1 MSQVS
6 DYDIANASGAS
17 VRSDLNAVF
26 DAIKTLNSGSNDP
39 SNTSA
44 FMPYVDTAD
53 SNKLKIRNASNNG
66 FTTVGSVDE
75 ANLGLLPK
83 AGGAMEGQL
92 LGNNGLGSGS
102 PAFAF
107 NGNTNT
113 GMFRPNSNTI
123 GFSTAGLERATI
135 ASTGLTINDQ
145 KELRLNEQA
154 SNGTSFVGLK
164 SPASLS
170 GNRQFTLPDTTGSV
184 GQLLSIKNANHS
196 TTNAE
201 LEFVNQIG
209 GTNGVSFNNS
219 IKAQFGTGNLLEIQH
234 NGTNAVIGNN
244 FGDIYIENDSNAIGE
259 KIFIRPKATLNSI
272 ECIAN
277 GAVKLY
283 HHTDSNTAKLET
295 ISTGLKCNGNL
306 ESTASVIAG
315 NVQATGAFFSGTAG
329 KAPPFVDGN
338 ATQIGQLV
346 KSWVLF
352 NGTGTISV
360 LNSFNVSSLTDHGVG
375 DYSVNFANTIKDHAG
390 NATANICCSFAISGT
405 VFTAPGQLAHTHAF
419 ISSRDQ
425 FHVRFLCHKTENS
438 GQKSDQPY
446 AAVQVFG

>member
-1 MSQVS
+1 MSQVG

-44 FMPYVDTAD
+44 FMPYVDTGD

-83 AGGAMEGQL
+83 AGGTMTGPL
-92 LGNNGLGSGS
+92 FGHDGSGASS
-102 PAFAF
+102 PAYAF
-107 NGNTNT
+107 DNDSDT
-113 GMFRPNSNTI
+113 GIFRPTFNAI

-244 FGDIYIENDSNAIGE
+244 FGDIYIENDSNATGE

-277 GAVKLY
+277 GGVKLY

-295 ISTGLKCNGNL
+295 TATGLNLNGTLN
-306 ESTASVIAG
+306 STASVNAV

-329 KAPPFVDGN
+329 KAPIFVDGN

-352 NGTGTISV
+352 NGTGTVSIS
-360 LNSFNVSSLTDHGVG
+360 NNFNVSSLTDHGVG
-375 DYSVNFANTIKDHAG
+375 DYQVNFAVQIKDHFG
-390 NATANICCSFAISGT
+390 NSTANICCSFAISGA

-419 ISSRDQ
+419 IQSRDQ
-425 FHVRFLCHKTENS
+425 FHVRFLCHKTAS
-438 GQKSDQPY
+438 STQRADQAY